1 MILKMWMMKKIFFA
15 LFFIFLFANLSYS
28 QFRESGKGNKDKF
41 DNWIDNNQN
50 LQNVELNKMQLLNGT
65 QSAEDKPSQTFNII
79 TIGKDRLRE
88 SNQENEII
96 SVQYQERELPMA
108 LYIRKE
114 SDNSDK
120 ELPVSTKVYNL
131 LSKEE
136 VKNEMKIVNEKNFII
151 QSVEVDEL
159 GITHVKMDQIFKSRL
174 IFGGQI
180 YVHFNDKQAYSLI
193 NGKWFKDP
201 EFSLDIRSQQSIDE
215 NNKYAFTYDKSLI
228 FDQIRDDL
236 NRSGMNIKE
245 MRGLKTGL
253 SNKDQFK
260 LEEMYFPDEKTGEL
274 KPVYVSKIQNDMLH
288 SYKYIFDAQSG
299 EILRKQAEHCSLLP
313 EDHMM
318 NPEGG
323 VKATGKDL
331 NNISREFNAYEK
343 NGTYY
348 MIDVARAMFN
358 SGASTLPNDPSGVI
372 WTLNAQNTYP
382 NNSDFENAL
391 SHVSS
396 GNLNNWN
403 ASAVSAHYNAGFA
416 YEYYLNKFG
425 RNSIDGKGGNVMSI
439 INVSD
444 EDGSGMDNAFWGGTA
459 MFYGNGNKVFTAPLA
474 KALDVAGHE
483 MTHGVIQN
491 SANLEYYG
499 EPGAIN
505 ESFADVFGVLMDRED
520 WKLGEDIVSL
530 QYFSTGALR
539 DMSNPHNGGSN
550 SNGYQPAHYTEKYTG
565 TDDNGGVHINSGIPN
580 FAFYKFASKVG
591 KDKAEKVYYKALT
604 NYLTKSSDFK
614 DLRVAVESA
623 ASALYD
629 NDTKN
634 AVSEAFE
641 AVGIGSSGGS
651 GSTDLQDLQLNPG
664 SDYVLCTDEDFSA
677 IYLLDGSGNIL
688 KNPLTQ
694 TDIQSKPSVT
704 DDGRHIIFVGTDEKI
719 HYIYYNWAQGTF
731 TESIIES
738 NPIWRNAVISKDGSK
753 LAALKSTLENKI
765 HIYSFDLEKWQSFEL
780 KNPSTAQGIDLSNI
794 LFADALEF
802 SYSGEYLMY
811 DCKNSFGTGGFFD
824 VSYWDIGFLNIWNN
838 STKNF
843 AAGRNEKLF
852 SGLEE
857 NESVGNPVFSKNSP
871 YIIAFDY
878 SDGTDYYIYGAN
890 VEKGEL
896 GQIFQNDDW
905 SVPNF
910 SRDDKK
916 VIFDYYDN
924 VGANIAIVNVDA
936 TKINQIVNSEKYFV
950 EGGKWGVWFSN
961 GTRKLTTD
969 TKDIISEQLQET
981 NFFPN
986 PAYDYIHILSSLF
999 KSDVKA
1005 MLFDIVGKKVLET
1018 ELNFEKGQSELRLEG
1033 IKNGTYLLRLEDGKN
1048 VFTGKIIVLER

>member
-1 MILKMWMMKKIFFA
+1 MWMMKKVFFG
-15 LFFIFLFANLSYS
+15 LFFIFLLTNLSYS
-28 QFRESGKGNKDKF
+28 QFRETGKGDKDKF

-50 LQNVELNKMQLLNGT
+50 VQNVELNKMQLLNST
-65 QSAEDKPSQTFNII
+65 QSAEDKPSVTLNINA
-79 TIGKDRLRE
+79 IGKDRLRE
-88 SNQENEII
+88 SNQENDII
-96 SVQYQERELPMA
+96 SIKYQERELPMA
-108 LYIRKE
+108 VYIRKE
-114 SDNSDK
+114 SNNSDK
-120 ELPVSTKVYNL
+120 ELPVSTQVYNL
-131 LSKEE
+131 LSREE

-159 GITHVKMDQIFKSRL
+159 GITHVKMDQIFKNRL

-180 YVHFNDKQAYSLI
+180 YVHFHDKQAYNVI
-193 NGKWFKDP
+193 NGKWYKDP
-201 EFSLDIRSQQSIDE
+201 NFSLDIRSQQNIDD
-215 NNKYAFTYDKSLI
+215 NNKYSFTYDKSLI
-228 FDQIRDDL
+228 FDQVRDDL
-236 NRSGMNIKE
+236 NRSGMEFKE
-245 MRGLKTGL
+245 MRGLKIDL
-253 SNKDQFK
+253 FHKDQYK
-260 LEEMYFPDEKTGEL
+260 IEEMYFPDEKTGEL
-274 KPVYVSKIQNDMLH
+274 KPVYVSKVQNDLLH
-288 SYKYIFDAQSG
+288 SYKYIFDAQTG
-299 EILRKQAEHCSLLP
+299 DIIRKQAEHCSLVP
-313 EDHMM
+313 ENCLMS
-318 NPEGG
+318 PEGG

-343 NGTYY
+343 SGTYY
-348 MIDVARAMFN
+348 MVDVARSMFN
-358 SGASTLPNDPSGVI
+358 PSASTLPNDPSGVI

-382 NNSDFENAL
+382 NNNNFENAL
-391 SHVSS
+391 THVSS
-396 GNLNNWN
+396 SNLNNWN
-403 ASAVSAHYNAGFA
+403 ASAVSAHYNAGYAF
-416 YEYYLNKFG
+416 EYYLNKFG
-425 RNSIDGKGGNVMSI
+425 RNSIDGKGGNVLSI

-444 EDGSGMDNAFWGGTA
+444 EDGTGMDNAFWGGTA
-459 MFYGNGNKVFTAPLA
+459 MFYGNGNKIFTAPLA

-505 ESFADVFGVLMDRED
+505 ESFADVFGVLMDRDD

-530 QYFSTGALR
+530 QYFNTGALR

-550 SNGYQPAHYTEKYTG
+550 SNGYQPAHFSEKYNG

-580 FAFYKFASKVG
+580 FAFYKFATKVG

-614 DLRVAVESA
+614 DLRVAIENA

-629 NDTKN
+629 NETKN
-634 AVSEAFE
+634 AASEAFE

-664 SDYVLCTDEDFSA
+664 NDYVLCTDGDFSGL
-677 IYLLDGSGNIL
+677 YLLDGNGNIL

-704 DDGRHIIFVGTDEKI
+704 DDGKHIVFVGTDEKI
-719 HYIYYNWAQGTF
+719 HYIYYNWGQNTF
-731 TESIIES
+731 SESIIES

-753 LAALKSTLENKI
+753 LAALKSSLENI
-765 HIYSFDLEKWQSFEL
+765 VHIYSFDLQKWQSFEL

-794 LFADALEF
+794 LFADAMEF

-890 VEKGEL
+890 IEKGEI

-905 SVPNF
+905 SVPNY

-924 VGANIAIVNVDA
+924 AGANIAIVNVDA
-936 TKINQIVNSEKYFV
+936 TKINQVVNSEKYFI

-961 GTRKLTTD
+961 GTRKLTTA
-969 TKDIISEQLQET
+969 TKDLIGEQLEET
-981 NFFPN
+981 NIFPN
-986 PAYDYIHILSSLF
+986 PAYENIHIVSSLF
-999 KSDVKA
+999 KSGSKA
-1005 MLFDIVGKKVLET
+1005 MLFDIMGKKILET
-1018 ELNFEKGQSELRLEG
+1018 ELNFEKGQSELRLDA